1 MEEIQ
6 LKFKMEQLASMRT
19 AYAALVER
27 FEADHAEARLLME
40 GLEGEIRAAVL
51 EAGETL
57 ESDHL
62 KAVWNK
68 GRVTWNSRLLEGYA
82 MAHPDILQARKE
94 GAPTVSFR
102 IIKEWGAE

>member
-19 AYAALVER
+19 AYQALLER

-51 EAGETL
+51 ERGETMQS
-57 ESDHL
+57 EHL
-62 KAVWNK
+62 AAVWNK
-68 GRVTWNSRLLEGYA
+68 GRVSWDGRLLAGYA
-82 MAHPDILQARKE
+82 VAHPEVLSMRKE

-102 IIKEWGAE
+102 VLKGGAE

>member
-6 LKFKMEQLASMRT
+6 LKFKMEQLASMRA
-19 AYAALVER
+19 AYQALLER

-51 EAGETL
+51 ERGETMQS
-57 ESDHL
+57 EHL
-62 KAVWNK
+62 AAVWNK
-68 GRVTWNSRLLEGYA
+68 GRVSWDGRLLAGYA
-82 MAHPDILQARKE
+82 VAHPEVLSMRKE

-102 IIKEWGAE
+102 MLKGGAE